1 MEYLQY
7 LLLIPLIWLLICA
20 SGMLPV
26 VLLRFS
32 DFSPVKQPIPIFE
45 KAISVIDPTWIQANE
60 FHGKCAIEPLGI
72 PMAIFTNA
80 DDTIA
85 LAVYFAADQRII
97 DMVSKFPGGI
107 SITTSTTIDGP
118 LLPSPQGIM
127 YQAFPGLDAEYLLRL
142 HHEATEF
149 LQQTLKT
156 ELLRHDD
163 VASDMKKF
171 TSDQL
176 SYLLFR
182 PWKILTLPY
191 RYAIT
196 RHTRKELTLVQ
207 QAHKGIINIEKLV
220 RQSQGMG

>member
-1 MEYLQY
+1 MEYL
-7 LLLIPLIWLLICA
+7 LLLPLIWLLVCA

-45 KAISVIDPTWIQANE
+45 KAISVVDPAWIEARGFQ
-60 FHGKCAIEPLGI
+60 GKSAIQPLGI

-80 DDTIA
+80 DDTVA
-85 LAVYFAADQRII
+85 MAVYFAADQRII
-97 DMVSKFPGGI
+97 DMVSKFPGEI
-107 SITTSTTIDGP
+107 SLTTSTTIDGP

-127 YQAFPGLDAEYLLRL
+127 YQTFPGRDAEYLLRL
-142 HHEATEF
+142 HHEALEF
-149 LQQTLKT
+149 LTGHLQT
-156 ELLRHDD
+156 EPLRHED
-163 VASDMKKF
+163 VAKDMKTF

-182 PWKILTLPY
+182 PWKILALPY

-196 RHTRKELTLVQ
+196 RRARKDLTLAQ
-207 QAHKGIINIEKLV
+207 QAEKGIINIEALV
-220 RQSQGMG
+220 RQSKGMG